1 MQVLLEKGNGVR
13 TTVTLANYGLDR
25 VKLNELIKSGHV
37 YHVIRTEKVEVI
49 RLNMKGLH

>member
-13 TTVTLANYGLDR
+13 TTITLANYGLDR
-25 VKLNELIKSGHV
+25 VKLDELIKSGHV

-49 RLNMKGLH
+49 RLNMKGLN